1 MPVQSVHEAFAY
13 MPARARRPAGRLQFE
28 EADMTDR
35 IVIVGAGHAAGVAAA
50 SLREQG
56 YGGGIVMVGEEGFPP
71 YQRPPLSKEYL
82 AGQMPPER
90 LLLKPEKFYAERAIE
105 LELGVRVEAI
115 ECAAMQVRLSGGE
128 ALGYSRLLLA
138 TGSRPRKLAVPGANL
153 AGVHYL
159 RTAADVAA
167 IRADMA
173 PGRRAVVIGAGYIGL
188 EAAAVIVKAGM
199 QVSVLEA
206 ADRILG
212 RVSGPAVAQFFTD
225 AHRAQGVDVRCGVR
239 IEALEGSGRV
249 EAVATSDGPVA
260 ADLVV
265 IGVGIEPNVETA
277 AAAGLACDN
286 GIVVD
291 EFTRTS
297 DANIHAAGDCT
308 NHPNAVL
315 GARVRLESVQ
325 NAVDQARAAA
335 SNLCDK
341 PRAYAELPWFWS
353 NQYDLRLQI
362 AGLSQGYDGTL
373 VRGSPAARSFTV
385 MYLLGGRLI
394 AADTV
399 NAPREHL
406 AFRKLI
412 AAGGGVDAERLVD
425 SAATIA

>member
-1 MPVQSVHEAFAY
+1 MPVQSVHAAFAS
-13 MPARARRPAGRLQFE
+13 MPVRARRPAGRLQFE
-28 EADMTDR
+28 EADMTER

-56 YGGGIVMVGEEGFPP
+56 YGGGIVMVGEEGLPP

-105 LELGVRVEAI
+105 LRLGVRVEAI
-115 ECAAMQVRLSGGE
+115 ECGSMQLQLAGGE
-128 ALGYSRLLLA
+128 TLGYSRLLLA

-173 PGRRAVVIGAGYIGL
+173 PSARAVVIGAGYIGL
-188 EAAAVIVKAGM
+188 EAAAVAVKAGM

-212 RVSGPAVAQFFTD
+212 RVSGAAVAEFFAE

-265 IGVGIEPNVETA
+265 IGVGIEPNVGIA

-335 SNLCDK
+335 SNLCGK

-362 AGLSQGYDGTL
+362 AGLSQGHDGTL
-373 VRGSPAARSFTV
+373 VRGSPAARSFSV
-385 MYLLGGRLI
+385 MYLREGRLI
-394 AADTV
+394 AVDTV

-412 AAGGGVDAERLVD
+412 AGGGEVDAARLVD
-425 SAATIA
+425 ANVALA